1 MVVPVLQRHPCL
13 GLFQPEWIKS
23 AATTWQSVLLTD
35 TGAQLVKRGKRRGFL
50 VKSGEQASLHKE
62 RHTAGEQRVV
72 DVTMTRGAPEVLFLV
87 F

>member
-1 MVVPVLQRHPCL
+1 MDQECNYDMAKCIAR
-13 GLFQPEWIKS
+13 GI
-23 AATTWQSVLLTD
+23 
-35 TGAQLVKRGKRRGFL
+35 GAQLVKRGKRRGFL

>member
-1 MVVPVLQRHPCL
+1 MDQECSHDMAKCIAR
-13 GLFQPEWIKS
+13 GI
-23 AATTWQSVLLTD
+23 
-35 TGAQLVKRGKRRGFL
+35 GAQLVKRGKRRGFL

-62 RHTAGEQRVV
+62 RHAAGEQRVV